1 MPDDITPGGG
11 TADTEGIVARMRA
24 IADALSAA
32 GLAATI
38 SQTRTA
44 VEVVATLYTEG
55 KREIEA
61 VIDEDGYSELRFW
74 HQSDAT
80 PAQMS
85 ATITRALDAITNGTS
100 S

>member
-11 TADTEGIVARMRA
+11 IADAEGIFARMRA

-32 GLAATI
+32 GLAVTI

-55 KREIEA
+55 RREIEA

-74 HQSDAT
+74 HQPDAT

-85 ATITRALDAITNGTS
+85 ATITRGLDAITNGTS